1 MKKILV
7 IGSMNADLTIHTKR
21 MPLLGETVEGFDFS
35 VNAGGKGA
43 NQAVAVAKLG
53 GEVNFLGA
61 VGNDS
66 NGRMLLENLEKSGA
80 RFCGFI
86 TEEAST
92 GTASITV
99 VNGDNFIILNAGAND
114 CITPD
119 VIDKNSDIIKES
131 DILVMQL
138 EIPLESVVR
147 AAEIAKQSNT
157 LVVFNPAPYKDLSDS
172 FLKNINIIVPNE
184 HEAFLL
190 TGINADDKESCR
202 RIIETLKVKGVETVI
217 ITLGEKGCAYND
229 GDYICFRD
237 AEKTTVV
244 DTTSAGDT
252 FIGAVCCGLAEGMSL
267 TQCIDFATKA
277 SAITVSRKGA
287 SCSIPTRE
295 EIK

>member
-7 IGSMNADLTIHTKR
+7 IGSMNADLTIHTNR
-21 MPLLGETVEGFDFS
+21 MPSLGETVEGFDFS

-53 GEVNFLGA
+53 GYVRFLGA

-66 NGRMLLENLEKSGA
+66 NGKMLLDNLEKSGVE
-80 RFCGFI
+80 FSGFI
-86 TEEAST
+86 TEESST

-99 VNGDNFIILNAGAND
+99 VNGDNFIILNAGANN
-114 CITPD
+114 CITPA
-119 VIDKNSDIIKES
+119 VVDKYSNLIENS

-138 EIPLESVVR
+138 EIPLESVIR
-147 AAEIAKQSNT
+147 AAEIAKRSKT
-157 LVVFNPAPYKDLSDS
+157 LVVLNPAPCKELPDD
-172 FLKNINIIVPNE
+172 FLKNIDIIVPNE
-184 HEAFLL
+184 HEATLL
-190 TGINADDKESCR
+190 TGINIDTEDNCKRAIEILKDKG
-202 RIIETLKVKGVETVI
+202 IGTVI
-217 ITLGEKGCAYND
+217 ITLGGKGCVYNHSD
-229 GDYICFRD
+229 IIRFRS

-252 FIGAVCCGLAEGMSL
+252 FIGAVCCGLAEGMDL
-267 TQCIDFATKA
+267 ELCIDLATKA

-287 SCSIPTRE
+287 SCSIPTRD

>member
-21 MPLLGETVEGFDFS
+21 MPSLGETVEGFDFNI
-35 VNAGGKGA
+35 NAGGKGA

-53 GEVNFLGA
+53 GNARFLGA

-66 NGRMLLENLEKSGA
+66 NGRMLLDSLEKSGVE
-80 RFCGFI
+80 FSGFI
-86 TEEAST
+86 TEESST

-114 CITPD
+114 CVTPA
-119 VIDKNSDIIKES
+119 VIDEYSCLIADS

-138 EIPLESVVR
+138 EIPLDSVIR
-147 AAEIAKQSNT
+147 AAEIAKQSDT
-157 LVVFNPAPYKDLSDS
+157 LVVLNPAPCKDLPDV
-172 FLKNINIIVPNE
+172 FLKNIDIIVPNE
-184 HEAFLL
+184 HEASLL
-190 TGINADDKESCR
+190 TGINVDTEENCKKAIEILNDKG
-202 RIIETLKVKGVETVI
+202 IGTVI
-217 ITLGEKGCAYND
+217 ITLGGKGCAYND
-229 GDYICFRD
+229 GNDIRFRS

-252 FIGAVCCGLAEGMSL
+252 FIGSVCCGISEGMTLPES
-267 TQCIDFATKA
+267 IDLATKA

-287 SCSIPTRE
+287 SCSIPTRD